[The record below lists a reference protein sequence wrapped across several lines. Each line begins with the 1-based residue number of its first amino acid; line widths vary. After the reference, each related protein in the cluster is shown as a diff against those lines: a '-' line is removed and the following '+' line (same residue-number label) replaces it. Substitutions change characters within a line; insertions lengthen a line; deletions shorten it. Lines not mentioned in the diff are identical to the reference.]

1 MNRDMGALV
10 RAVVKDMQWNRSVEK
25 IAKRQDVSVEVV
37 EQILQ
42 IYTTHPGIT
51 TDGIL
56 NRDLYDA
63 SRDHYRWDTE
73 PAAGLA
79 DEGGVRW
86 RAGVLDIFLKM
97 SVIKVVNYPK
107 ISDSSKRGKQECGGE
122 G

>member
-56 NRDLYDA
+56 NRLPDWLM
-63 SRDHYRWDTE
+63 
-73 PAAGLA
+73 
-79 DEGGVRW
+79 
-86 RAGVLDIFLKM
+86 K
-97 SVIKVVNYPK
+97 
-107 ISDSSKRGKQECGGE
+107 GE
-122 G
+122 

>member
-10 RAVVKDMQWNRSVEK
+10 RAVVKDMQWNRPVEK

-56 NRDLYDA
+56 
-63 SRDHYRWDTE
+63 SRLPEWLMKD
-73 PAAGLA
+73 
-79 DEGGVRW
+79 
-86 RAGVLDIFLKM
+86 
-97 SVIKVVNYPK
+97 
-107 ISDSSKRGKQECGGE
+107 
-122 G
+122 